1 MFVLIDGRAVALSDD
16 QHERALK
23 QLDLPTDFLLVDATA
38 LLQHDTGNGIV
49 QIPLPS
55 GLVVAAFESRSGMRR
70 YGVITI

>member
-1 MFVLIDGRAVALSDD
+1 MFVLNDGKAVALSEN
-16 QHERALK
+16 QHEQALK
-23 QLDLPTDFLLVDATA
+23 QLDLPMDFRLADATA